1 MPDFY
6 AIVIDPRN
14 YPYHAV
20 DLHRLIKDAPDFTAW
35 WHYIDNVYIVKT
47 SLSEDAISEMIRDTT
62 KEANL
67 LVIKVNIKDSQGWL
81 PKEAWDWIKS
91 EGNE

>member
-1 MPDFY
+1 
-6 AIVIDPRN
+6 
-14 YPYHAV
+14 
-20 DLHRLIKDAPDFTAW
+20 
-35 WHYIDNVYIVKT
+35 
-47 SLSEDAISEMIRDTT
+47 MIRDTT